1 MHLALLYKLNISIDF
16 NNISLSKLPGGL
28 HTPPLCT
35 LMVSSHIK
43 LELRNMQQREFCLP
57 LMTWPGWYTALDS
70 LREYWLFT
78 ASGKLFAGQ
87 GHCWEHSLASSRVVV
102 LPTPMWRRVLKRRSA
117 AARLRNLLVIVAITV
132 CVQITEALLS
142 HQIIECVR
150 SSVSK
155 PGSQRGFFSEWEP
168 DNSRLGAVG
177 GACSRAAS
185 RAALAGGSGHA
196 PARHLLNRK

>member
-1 MHLALLYKLNISIDF
+1 
-16 NNISLSKLPGGL
+16 
-28 HTPPLCT
+28 
-35 LMVSSHIK
+35 
-43 LELRNMQQREFCLP
+43 
-57 LMTWPGWYTALDS
+57 
-70 LREYWLFT
+70 
-78 ASGKLFAGQ
+78 
-87 GHCWEHSLASSRVVV
+87 
-102 LPTPMWRRVLKRRSA
+102 MWRRVLKRRSA

-155 PGSQRGFFSEWEP
+155 PGSQRGYFSEWEP